1 VVSLAAMSDL
11 LVSVKPYLDQYGYWA
26 VFAAILFENFGLPV
40 PGETL
45 LIAGALLASQGH
57 MHIFLLL
64 PAAWIGAVTGDN
76 IGYAIGRFG
85 GRHLLLRYGPYVLLS
100 QRRLDYA
107 EAFFRRR
114 GGVVVVVAR
123 FFAVLRQLNGIVAG
137 MAKMPWWQFLPYNA
151 VGAALWVGVWG
162 TLFYLLGGK
171 AIRIGL
177 ALKRLEF
184 FLVAGVIV
192 VAAAV
197 VIYSVRRHK

>member
-26 VFAAILFENFGLPV
+26 VFVAILFENFGLPV

-57 MHIFLLL
+57 MYILQLLL
-64 PAAWIGAVTGDN
+64 VAWIGAVTGDN

-85 GRHLLLRYGPYVLLS
+85 GRHLLMRYGAYVLVS
-100 QRRLDYA
+100 QRRLEYA
-107 EAFFRRR
+107 EDFFRRR
-114 GGVVVVVAR
+114 GAVVVVVAR

-137 MAKMPWWQFLPYNA
+137 MVRMPWWQFLPYNA

-162 TLFYLLGGK
+162 TLFYLLGRR
-171 AIRIGL
+171 AIQIGQ
-177 ALKRLEF
+177 AFKRLEF
-184 FLVAGVIV
+184 LLAAGVII

-197 VIYSVRRHK
+197 VIYTVRRHK